1 MESMMREYKVQG
13 GTIAAGEKHENKN
26 SYAFLQENGY
36 TAISVSDP
44 GENNSAVGS
53 SISAATSVEEALD
66 SLISG
71 LTVEES
77 LRRSFNIAR
86 DILLNRDDVEDL
98 GCSLSLALITPH
110 SWGVGIIG
118 DSFAVVS
125 QSVDEHSLICAEESS
140 GVRTA
145 LLTDEIFTPFFDVQ
159 ESDPIAVSVGT
170 RGLMKTATPKNGDN
184 THKLLESF
192 WNSVIN
198 QSVSGDLD
206 VERFLEC
213 VKDEGRLSQDTSL
226 IIASKSL

>member
-1 MESMMREYKVQG
+1 MKALNIKSGSV
-13 GTIAAGEKHENKN
+13 AAEENGENRN
-26 SYAFLQENGY
+26 YCSYLQENGY
-36 TAISVSDP
+36 TVIAVADP
-44 GENNSAVGS
+44 GENSAIGS
-53 SISAATSVEEALD
+53 SISAATSVEEVMD

-71 LTVEES
+71 LAIEDA
-77 LRRSFNIAR
+77 LRRAFNIVR
-86 DILLNRDDVEDL
+86 EILLNRDDVEEL
-98 GCSLSLALITPH
+98 GCSLSVAAITP
-110 SWGVGIIG
+110 SGYGIGIVGN
-118 DSFAVVS
+118 SFAVVS
-125 QSVDEHSLICAEESS
+125 HSVDEHSLICAEESS
-140 GVRTA
+140 GIRTA
-145 LLTDEIFTPFFDVQ
+145 LMTDEDFTPFFDVQ

-206 VERFLEC
+206 IEKFLEC